1 MTDLFD
7 QIDDVLSS
15 SVHDLDQIERTLT
28 DGYAHALSLEAE
40 RWRLEKRMTWVAR
53 EIGDGDQATK
63 VRELS
68 SLSQSL
74 DVNAEHLERLRALLA
89 SLRRHAD
96 GVRVGSR
103 AG

>member
-28 DGYAHALSLEAE
+28 DGYALSLEAE
-40 RWRLEKRMTWVAR
+40 RWRLEKRMTLVAR